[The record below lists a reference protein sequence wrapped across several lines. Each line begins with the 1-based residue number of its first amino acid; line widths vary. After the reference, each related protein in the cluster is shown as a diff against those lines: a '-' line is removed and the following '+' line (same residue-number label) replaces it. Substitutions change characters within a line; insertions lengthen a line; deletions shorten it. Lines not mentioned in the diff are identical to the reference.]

1 MSSAAFVL
9 SVQQHGRTSAVSRIQ
24 FPDLPSLADFVS
36 KSPPTTDKVA
46 SRGVVGAIYNGN
58 QRLNENILQCTAAS
72 LDFDKPLDAEHFN
85 QVTAVL
91 ESEGVGFVAHN
102 TWSNHGRFAVI
113 IPFANPTDLAGHAAA
128 VERLRAMLGPYG
140 NFAEESCRPGQ
151 LRFVSPN
158 PEYERKVKVF
168 DGDLLTVPSAGAA
181 LPSNAVSIA
190 PIPSKPAVAD
200 RFALYTEQ
208 ASPEEKQLFLLAL
221 RENIIPAERLDDYM
235 RWFPVVFAC
244 FRAWAVNSKDLTEEQ
259 KEMWEAL
266 DGWSK
271 LHPKWKPDALK
282 QKLTDWLRDR
292 GGNTQ
297 PLHIQSVLSHEVG
310 VEPLQ
315 LALNKDVTLDLD
327 AKIALSQLLT
337 KMRGGAEVTVI
348 KDEALAEAASKMKA
362 QDEAAAKLRLRGLTF
377 IARAPQVNDRFAKFI
392 DILTALT
399 TQNKAE
405 PWELVED
412 EWDHFLRPA
421 PMLISLCQI
430 YAMGFA
436 PHVMWRKSAAL
447 PPKALNIYMLN
458 IAPPGTG
465 KSVTMDTI
473 HQVLAKTVFKN
484 LSPSYKLHSATG
496 LWINAFERHGPL
508 QLVTSDEAESL
519 IGKQNQ
525 KDQHL
530 LALQTSVKQLYDEGK
545 PGRKF
550 RPSAQVQRELREI
563 TAPVMS
569 LNLAATPTLLR
580 EDIGSAMLN
589 DGFVSRMI
597 VTIDDREQK
606 NQSFDEQV
614 QKHIDLVKTK
624 VNDSLEN
631 TIDMTV
637 KFFNDSWRSGAAA
650 HPAGREFFSLMG
662 DEDAEVLA
670 NNIVMHFERTDL
682 PIRYVTPPMN
692 DEGLKRFAEL
702 ATKAKM
708 CWEIPQGMRGTD
720 AEANIESLRVRSET
734 KLCVMSAIL
743 TLIVD
748 PAATEINI
756 PIMEWVSD
764 ILYTTQYPFY
774 RHLLNASDAISS
786 SALRPRINQDF
797 IAKLRPAIMPGGPLR
812 EGAVMARTLRDF
824 SKPWRR
830 LISDLKLPE
839 TNDRRRAAE
848 DALRDL
854 EVWFR
859 KKSNNALEFY
869 MTRDLPDGS

>member
-9 SVQQHGRTSAVSRIQ
+9 SVQQHGRTSSVSRVQ
-24 FPDLPSLADFVS
+24 FPDLPALGDFVE
-36 KSPPTTDKVA
+36 KAPPTADKVG
-46 SRGVVGAIYNGN
+46 SRGVVGALYSGN
-58 QRLNENILQCTAAS
+58 QRLNENITQCTAAS
-72 LDFDKPLDAEHFN
+72 LDFDKSIDADHFN
-85 QVTAVL
+85 QVAAVL

-113 IPFANPTDLAGHAAA
+113 VPFANPTDLAGHAAA
-128 VERLRAMLGPYG
+128 VERLRSMLGPYG
-140 NFAEESCRPGQ
+140 NFAEESGRPGQ

-158 PEYERKVKVF
+158 PEYQRKVKIF
-168 DGDLLTVPSAGAA
+168 DAPLLSVPAAGTA
-181 LPSNAVSIA
+181 LPDNAVSIA
-190 PIPSKPAVAD
+190 PIPNKPAVTD
-200 RFALYTEQ
+200 SFALYTEQ

-221 RENIIPAERLDDYM
+221 RENILPDDRLDDYM
-235 RWFPVVFAC
+235 RWFPLVFAC
-244 FRAWAVNSKDLTEEQ
+244 FRAWAVNSKNLTEEQ

-271 LHPKWKPDALK
+271 QHPKWKPDALK
-282 QKLTDWLRDR
+282 LKLTDWLRDR
-292 GGNTQ
+292 GGNAK
-297 PLHIQSVLSHEVG
+297 PLHIQSVLSVEVG

-315 LALNKDVTLDLD
+315 AALNKDATLDLD
-327 AKIALSQLLT
+327 AKISLSQLLR
-337 KMRGGAEVTVI
+337 KMGGGAEVVVV

-362 QDEAAAKLRLRGLTF
+362 QDEAAAKLRLRSLTF
-377 IARAPQVNDRFAKFI
+377 IARAPVVNDRFTKFI

-399 TQNKAE
+399 TQNKVE
-405 PWELVED
+405 PWELND
-412 EWDHFLRPA
+412 NEWDFFLRPA

-447 PPKALNIYMLN
+447 PPKALNLYVLN
-458 IAPPGTG
+458 IAPAGTG
-465 KSVTMDTI
+465 KSVTMDVI
-473 HQVLAKTVFKN
+473 HQVVAKTVFKN
-484 LSPSYKLHSATG
+484 VTPSYKLHSATG

-606 NQSFDEQV
+606 NQSFEQQV
-614 QKHIDLVKTK
+614 DGHIDLVKTK

-631 TIDMTV
+631 TIEMAV
-637 KFFNDSWRSGAAA
+637 KFFNESWRSGAAA

-682 PIRYVTPPMN
+682 PVRYVTPPMA
-692 DEGLKRFAEL
+692 DQGLRRFAEL
-702 ATKAKM
+702 VTRAKT

-720 AEANIESLRVRSET
+720 AEANIESLRVRSEV
-734 KLCVMSAIL
+734 KLCVLSTIL
-743 TLIVD
+743 TLIAD
-748 PAATEINI
+748 PAAKEINI
-756 PIMEWVSD
+756 PIMEWAAD
-764 ILYTTQYPFY
+764 ILYTSQHPFY

-812 EGAVMARTLRDF
+812 EGAVLARTLREF

-830 LISDLKLPE
+830 LISDLKLGE
-839 TNDRRRAAE
+839 GNDRRRAAE

-859 KKSNNALEFY
+859 KKSGNAIEFY
-869 MTRDLPDGS
+869 MTKDLPDAS